1 MRKERMFCPVFYFL
15 YFPSRRQRLDKN
27 RVPFLS
33 CVYPRKCQLVDLVL
47 ISRYRLF
54 FYNIGELFFRGNID
68 YL

>member
-1 MRKERMFCPVFYFL
+1 MRKERKFCPVFYFL
-15 YFPSRRQRLDKN
+15 YFPSQRQRLDKN

-54 FYNIGELFFRGNID
+54 FII
-68 YL
+68 